1 MRFRISNITRLE
13 LKESVTTLHSSLRP
27 ERRPQ
32 QRRVPKSR
40 PNSSQRQTDRG
51 TDADS
56 ADGFAA
62 RRFILRSTDRTAAST
77 AATGKVSA
85 GSGAVFIAA
94 RGDDEDRGRDEE
106 RDTERSANGPPRKP
120 RSAGREG
127 GREGGR
133 SRDVDC
139 IDTDRIKRNKI
150 AARNANA
157 REELPLV
164 IHSLAAWRTTGC
176 ALSHSANAAEELD
189 KIRGASSIHRSID

>member
-1 MRFRISNITRLE
+1 MNLQHDSAGAQGKCDDTSFIPS
-13 LKESVTTLHSSLRP
+13 P
-27 ERRPQ
+27 ERRP

-62 RRFILRSTDRTAAST
+62 PRFILRSTDRPRCRRRRHWESLRRQRA
-77 AATGKVSA
+77 
-85 GSGAVFIAA
+85 AVFIAA